1 MLHILKK
8 NLVMMVKNA
17 VKFGIFVI
25 TLENIGTA
33 HVYCT
38 NRGTAHSMCNLRCK
52 TPKEIQ
58 LSFLS
63 DSNFD
68 YQFIIKDLA
77 ELCEGQFKYLGE
89 STEIHNIFCTNQK
102 IT

>member
-1 MLHILKK
+1 MI
-8 NLVMMVKNA
+8 KNA
-17 VKFGIFVI
+17 VKFGIIVI
-25 TLENIGTA
+25 TLENTGTA
-33 HVYCT
+33 QVYCT
-38 NRGTAHSMCNLRCK
+38 NRGTAHSNLICK

-58 LSFLS
+58 LVFLS

-89 STEIHNIFCTNQK
+89 NTEIHNVFCTNQK

>member
-1 MLHILKK
+1 
-8 NLVMMVKNA
+8 MMIKNA
-17 VKFGIFVI
+17 VKFGIIVI
-25 TLENIGTA
+25 TLENTGTA
-33 HVYCT
+33 QVYCT
-38 NRGTAHSMCNLRCK
+38 NRGTAHSMCNLICK

-58 LSFLS
+58 LVFLS

-89 STEIHNIFCTNQK
+89 NTKIHNVFCTNQK